1 MIYEIFAEAAYGVRV
16 YEETDEPYDSYITY
30 CSLKIYGIPDDLT
43 DDEEEEIYN
52 SEVGKAVHIGNV
64 KGLLILGTQAA
75 KTGMDIYDICDCTD
89 ADAEFI
95 YSALQEGDGP
105 LAYDPYLDIFFIKS
119 IEIKDGFNTDEL
131 KLRIIDCLPQFL
143 LRCYHNY
150 PDIIAAYP
158 QPLPYEKSIHQKVKE
173 GMAIE
178 ISRDMM
184 RRFPNAPAPGEESGI
199 RLVLDEDQQNY
210 ILGRRIKG
218 EGYPESAIDKAE
230 WELYHAAGFREHL
243 NTRVLFRECHDDD
256 L

>member
-1 MIYEIFAEAAYGVRV
+1 MMHEIFAETDYEVRV
-16 YEETDEPYDSYITY
+16 YDETDEPYDSYIIY
-30 CSLKIYGIPDDLT
+30 CSLKIYGIPDGLT
-43 DDEEEEIYN
+43 DDEVEEIYN
-52 SEVGKAVHIGNV
+52 GEVGKAIHVGNV
-64 KGLLILGTQAA
+64 TGLLILGTQAA

-105 LAYDPYLDIFFIKS
+105 LAYDQYLDIFFIKS
-119 IEIKDGFNTDEL
+119 IDMCDGFNTDEL
-131 KLRIIDCLPQFL
+131 KLRIVDCLPQFL
-143 LRCYHNY
+143 LRCYHTC

-158 QPLPYEKSIHQKVKE
+158 QPLSYEKPLHQKVKE

-184 RRFPNAPAPGEESGI
+184 RRFPNEPAPDDESGI
-199 RLVLDEDQQNY
+199 RLVLDDDQQNY

-218 EGYPESAIDKAE
+218 EGYPASAIDKAE
-230 WELYHAAGFREHL
+230 WNLYYSAGFKEHL
-243 NTRVLFRECHDDD
+243 KTRVLFRVCRGDE